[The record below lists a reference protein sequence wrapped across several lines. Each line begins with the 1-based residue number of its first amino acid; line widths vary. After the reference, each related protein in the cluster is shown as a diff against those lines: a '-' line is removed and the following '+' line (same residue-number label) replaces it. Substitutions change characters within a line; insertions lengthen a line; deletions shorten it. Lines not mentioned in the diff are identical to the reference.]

1 MYYADGDYVSARSYY
16 QWFSNIAEQNA
27 ASLLLGV
34 RLANVFEQ
42 RDQAATLGLQLRR
55 LYPGTAEYKQY
66 LSEQK

>member
-1 MYYADGDYVSARSYY
+1 
-16 QWFSNIAEQNA
+16 
-27 ASLLLGV
+27 
-34 RLANVFEQ
+34 LANVFEQ